1 MSANQSI
8 FKKKDIFGT
17 ISRTIFN
24 KDLVLQVIECSF
36 DFVLYVL
43 YVEAVKFD
51 IHEKCAEKEQIYITF
66 ENKRSLKKIYFRN
79 YW

>member
-8 FKKKDIFGT
+8 LKKKGIFGT
-17 ISRTIFN
+17 IGRTIFN
-24 KDLVLQVIECSF
+24 KDPILQVIEYSF

-43 YVEAVKFD
+43 YIGAAKFD
-51 IHEKCAEKEQIYITF
+51 IHEKCAEKEQIYVTF

-79 YW
+79 Y